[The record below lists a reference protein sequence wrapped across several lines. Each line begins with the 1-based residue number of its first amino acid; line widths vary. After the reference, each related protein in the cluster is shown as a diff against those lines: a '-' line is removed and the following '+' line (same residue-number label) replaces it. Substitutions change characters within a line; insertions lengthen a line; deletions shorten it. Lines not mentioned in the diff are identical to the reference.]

1 LAATVVTPFRRVNSE
16 LTKLSTKA
24 APYFARYRYPDWLE
38 THSRLVGAIAEAFV
52 ASRRRGSASVNSE
65 AVVLAAY
72 LHDIGRSPLLAGDP
86 RDHTDLSALVLSAEG
101 LPDCAELARRHA
113 VYVVL
118 DPKRTPRT
126 MEEKLV
132 FVADRR
138 GGQIVESL
146 EERAHD
152 TARRHPQYADDI
164 ERAIPIA
171 KEIEREVFGELTFGI
186 DELAERVK

>member
-1 LAATVVTPFRRVNSE
+1 
-16 LTKLSTKA
+16 LSTKA
-24 APYFARYRYPDWLE
+24 APFFARYRYPDWLE
-38 THSRLVGAIAEAFV
+38 THSRLVGAITEVFV
-52 ASRRRGSASVNSE
+52 ASRRRGSAPIDSD
-65 AVVLAAY
+65 AVVLAGY

-101 LPDCAELARRHA
+101 LPECAELARRHA
-113 VYVVL
+113 IYVVL
-118 DPKRTPRT
+118 DAKRAPRT

-138 GGQIVESL
+138 GGQTVEPL

-164 ERAIPIA
+164 QKAIPIA
-171 KEIEREVFGELTFGI
+171 KEIEREVFADLTFGV
-186 DELAERVK
+186 DELAGRVT